1 MFADGFHSMDE
12 GCCLG
17 DGLGDI
23 TALKD
28 REGSWGR
35 YSQDEEGTRMDVCL
49 IYAADLGSNIS
60 MTILNHTR
68 HLPGSCLM
76 KLQCLLVWGIS
87 ELGFSKVGAKLDAI
101 HRHPLDTLIGMS

>member
-60 MTILNHTR
+60 MTILDHTLTR
-68 HLPGSCLM
+68 FLFDEIAVAAC
-76 KLQCLLVWGIS
+76 
-87 ELGFSKVGAKLDAI
+87 
-101 HRHPLDTLIGMS
+101 